1 MSHPELSV
9 VVPVFNERDNVAPLV
24 GEIVAALRGH
34 LPFEIVYVDDNS
46 RDDSLAVLQGLKA
59 STPELRVLHH
69 VSQSGQSTAVRTGV
83 RNARAPWI
91 ATLDGDGQ
99 NDPADIPKLLAAR
112 QSADAQVKLF
122 AGWRVNRQDSGS
134 KRWASKW
141 ANAIRARMLRDD
153 TPDTGCGIKLF
164 EREAF
169 LDLPYFDHMHRYL
182 PALMQRAG
190 WKTTSVPVN
199 HRHRTAGVSKYNNL
213 GRALVGIRDLRGVAW
228 LITRS
233 KRADVRRPL
242 AGAVRRLQA
251 CRQAGHPA
259 PVLVHE
265 RGRQPDDAE
274 LLPVLGQAGL
284 GGRAA
289 EPVPGVHRA
298 VQPAAGHQAPGLE
311 AGQGQSL
318 RPRVRIPDAST
329 HGVDLLH
336 VRRPVPGPACR
347 GWSRLSV
354 DFRADFATSGGRA
367 AD

>member
-1 MSHPELSV
+1 MNQPSLSV
-9 VVPVFNERDNVAPLV
+9 VVPVFNERDNVTPLV
-24 GEIVAALRGH
+24 NEITAALRGQID
-34 LPFEIVYVDDNS
+34 FEIVYVDDNS
-46 RDDSLAVLQGLKA
+46 KDDSLQVLQALKTA
-59 STPELRVLHH
+59 NPELRVLHH

-83 RNARAPWI
+83 KAARSPWI

-112 QSADAQVKLF
+112 NGADAQVRLF

-164 EREAF
+164 ERAAF

-190 WKTTSVPVN
+190 WKTVSVPVN

-233 KRADVRRPL
+233 KRT
-242 AGAVRRLQA
+242 AVEE
-251 CRQAGHPA
+251 
-259 PVLVHE
+259 V
-265 RGRQPDDAE
+265 
-274 LLPVLGQAGL
+274 
-284 GGRAA
+284 
-289 EPVPGVHRA
+289 
-298 VQPAAGHQAPGLE
+298 
-311 AGQGQSL
+311 
-318 RPRVRIPDAST
+318 
-329 HGVDLLH
+329 
-336 VRRPVPGPACR
+336 
-347 GWSRLSV
+347 
-354 DFRADFATSGGRA
+354 
-367 AD
+367 